1 MNLEPYAP
9 AASLLLLGIL
19 GLISFVRARALMSRL
34 GDDRAR
40 HSAAPVTTTP
50 PGPAAPWWE
59 AHLDD
64 YVGKL
69 APTVEEECP
78 AEPEPCVREYV
89 MQAPV
94 EMWFGDV
101 RVAVRS
107 GSDTDRRFQRF
118 AEVLFEELRASRPT
132 L

>member
-1 MNLEPYAP
+1 VNLEPYAP
-9 AASLLLLGIL
+9 AVSLLLLGIL
-19 GLISFVRARALMSRL
+19 GLISFARARAVMSRF
-34 GDDRAR
+34 GDEATQ
-40 HSAAPVTTTP
+40 HSATLDTNEP
-50 PGPAAPWWE
+50 PFPAAPWWE

-64 YVGKL
+64 YVGKP
-69 APTVEEECP
+69 APVVEEKCP
-78 AEPEPCVREYV
+78 EEPEPCVHEYV

-94 EMWFGDV
+94 ELWFGDV

-118 AEVLFEELRASRPT
+118 AEVLFEELRASHPA

>member
-1 MNLEPYAP
+1 VNLEPYAP
-9 AASLLLLGIL
+9 AVSLLLLGIL
-19 GLISFVRARALMSRL
+19 GLISFTRVRALISRF
-34 GDDRAR
+34 GDNTMQ
-40 HSAAPVTTTP
+40 HSAAPVTKTSP
-50 PGPAAPWWE
+50 APAAPWWE
-59 AHLDD
+59 SHLDD

-69 APTVEEECP
+69 APVIEEECS
-78 AEPEPCVREYV
+78 AEPEPCVHEYV

-101 RVAVRS
+101 LVAVRS

-118 AEVLFEELRASRPT
+118 ADVLFEELRSSRPA

>member
-9 AASLLLLGIL
+9 AVSLLLLGIL
-19 GLISFVRARALMSRL
+19 GLISFTRARALMARF
-34 GDDRAR
+34 GDDTMQ
-40 HSAAPVTTTP
+40 HSAAPATKEP
-50 PGPAAPWWE
+50 PAPTAPWWE
-59 AHLDD
+59 SHLDD

-69 APTVEEECP
+69 APVIEEECP
-78 AEPEPCVREYV
+78 EEPEPCVHEYV

-118 AEVLFEELRASRPT
+118 AEVLFAELRASRPA